1 LGEPAA
7 GGNPLGW
14 HASCERL
21 APGSRQRRARLP
33 HETLAKNM
41 KSIAT
46 LSVCASVLL
55 ASFLCAAE
63 SKPFMKNTS
72 HDADVVT
79 AFIEAI
85 NRHDVAALADLM
97 SEDHIFIDSS
107 GGRVSGR
114 KEMITGWKAYFSMF
128 PDFKILVDTTL
139 TENGTVAVFGSVS
152 GTYNGKRGL
161 IPKNRIAMPASWKA
175 NVADGK
181 VKLWQVYCDWTEGM
195 RIIEEDKKS
204 G

>member
-1 LGEPAA
+1 MKFAA
-7 GGNPLGW
+7 
-14 HASCERL
+14 S
-21 APGSRQRRARLP
+21 
-33 HETLAKNM
+33 
-41 KSIAT
+41 
-46 LSVCASVLL
+46 LSVCAIFLL
-55 ASFLCAAE
+55 ASYTCAAE
-63 SKPFMKNTS
+63 PKPIMKETS
-72 HDADVVT
+72 HDAGIIA
-79 AFIEAI
+79 AFIAAI

-97 SEDHIFIDSS
+97 SEDHTFIDSL

-114 KEMITGWKAYFSMF
+114 KEMVAGWKAYFAMF
-128 PDFKILVDTTL
+128 PDFEILMDTTL
-139 TENGTVAVFGSVS
+139 TDNGTVAIFGSVS

-161 IPKNRIAMPASWKA
+161 VQKNRIAMPAAWKA